1 MTLKR
6 KDYKCFS
13 PPLFCCWIRDL
24 HLGSD
29 IRDPGSEIRDL
40 DGKFRN
46 RRSGIIIQD
55 PQHCLKTDL
64 FALKLYVHQRV
75 RLTGGFLHKSY
86 LVIYLIGCVE

>member
-13 PPLFCCWIRDL
+13 PPLFCCWIRDP

-64 FALKLYVHQRV
+64 LQSKSMSISGQGKLVVSFTNR
-75 RLTGGFLHKSY
+75 T
-86 LVIYLIGCVE
+86 